1 MTELRTAWTPDIW
14 RRRPALQQP
23 SYPDPAALAR
33 AEAELAAVEPVVTID
48 SCLQL
53 RRLVAEA
60 VARGGF
66 ILQGGDCAE
75 QLAEDPAEAADALA
89 ALIDRIAPALEQA
102 VGGPV
107 VRIGRIA
114 GQFAK
119 PRSAATETRADTALP
134 AYRGDGINGS
144 AFERLARTPD
154 PARMVAAY
162 RHARASAD
170 RLAGR
175 TPPLF
180 TSHEALLLPY
190 EEALARR
197 DGDGLWWATSGH
209 MLWAGERTRQPDGGH
224 VAFLA
229 GIGNVVG
236 VKCGP
241 GLTTDDLRAVA
252 ATLDPGNRPGRLLLI
267 VRHGAERIGE
277 ILPPLLRAAR
287 RDGIA
292 AGWMIDPMHGNTRV
306 EAGRKRR
313 DPAAIASEA
322 EAFLA
327 ICAAEG
333 VRPAGIHLEMTPLAV
348 SECGEPGIDSP
359 FLSPCDPRLNEPQ
372 AGALIERI
380 AAHPAFAAE
389 PVG

>member
-1 MTELRTAWTPDIW
+1 VTDLRTAWTPDIW
-14 RRRPALQQP
+14 RGRPALQQP
-23 SYPDPAALAR
+23 AYPDAAALAR
-33 AEAELAAVEPVVTID
+33 AEAELAAADPVVSID
-48 SCLQL
+48 SCEQL
-53 RRLVAEA
+53 RRLVAA
-60 VARGGF
+60 VTTGGGF

-75 QLAEDPAEAADALA
+75 QLAEDPVVAADALA
-89 ALIDRIAPALEQA
+89 ALVDRIVPALEQA
-102 VGGPV
+102 VCGPV

-119 PRSAATETRADTALP
+119 PRSAETETRGKSALP
-134 AYRGDGINGS
+134 AYRGDGING
-144 AFERLARTPD
+144 AGFAAPARTPD
-154 PARMVAAY
+154 PARMIAAY
-162 RHARASAD
+162 RHAKASAGH
-170 RLAGR
+170 LAECA
-175 TPPLF
+175 PSLF

-197 DGDGLWWATSGH
+197 DGNGRWWATSGH

-229 GIGNVVG
+229 GINNVVG

-241 GLTTDDLRAVA
+241 GFTADDLRALA
-252 ATLDPGNRPGRLLLI
+252 ATLDPGNQPGRLLLI

-277 ILPPLLRAAR
+277 VLPPLLRAAR
-287 RDGIA
+287 LEGIA

-327 ICAAEG
+327 ICAADG

-359 FLSPCDPRLNEPQ
+359 FLSPCDPRLNEAQ
-372 AGALIERI
+372 AAALIKRI
-380 AAHPAFAAE
+380 AAYPAFAAE